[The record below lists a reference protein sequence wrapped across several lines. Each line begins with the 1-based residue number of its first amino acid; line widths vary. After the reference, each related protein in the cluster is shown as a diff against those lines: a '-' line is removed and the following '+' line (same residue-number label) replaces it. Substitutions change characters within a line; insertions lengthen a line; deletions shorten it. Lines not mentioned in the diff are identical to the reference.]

1 MMSGKPQFDEKAVI
15 AAAVGVFWCNGY
27 GAAAISDLT
36 EATGLSRSSIY
47 QRFGDK
53 EGLFREALAAYTA
66 MTVGFMR
73 SIEGETI
80 RARLKALLYAFRPDG
95 SRPPG
100 CLIARSCAEGASLSP
115 EGQALAI
122 EGAKCQRE
130 VIESMLAEA
139 IATGEL
145 PADTDVAGLAWHYLG
160 VMHAV
165 LNLPQAGLAP
175 AMLDRMIAVVMSQWP
190 DPHRS

>member
-1 MMSGKPQFDEKAVI
+1 MSGKPQFDEEAVI

-27 GAAAISDLT
+27 GSAAMSDLT

-53 EGLFREALAAYTA
+53 DGLFQEALTAYTA

-73 SIEGETI
+73 SIEGKTV
-80 RARLKALLYAFRPDG
+80 RARLEALLHAFKPSG

-100 CLIARSCAEGASLSP
+100 CLIARSCAEGSGLSP
-115 EGQALAI
+115 EGRALAV
-122 EGAKCQRE
+122 EGAERQRE
-130 VIESMLAEA
+130 VIEAMLVEA
-139 IATGEL
+139 ITAGEL
-145 PADTDVAGLAWHYLG
+145 PPDTDVAGLAWHYLG
-160 VMHAV
+160 VLHAV

-175 AMLDRMIAVVMSQWP
+175 EMLDRMIDVVMSQWP
-190 DPHRS
+190 DPHPK